1 MGLKLTFFRSMSS
14 FALVSNLRRV
24 AVLSLVLL
32 GSLGFG
38 EAAGAEIVEFQLL
51 QLNDV
56 YEITPLSGGTEGGL
70 ARVATIRRE
79 LLEANPNTLTVLG
92 GDFFSPSALGT
103 AEINGDRLA
112 GEQMVNV
119 LNHLGLDFA
128 TFGNHEFDIKESQFR
143 ARLAESKFQWFSG
156 NVRTATGEPWENVPP
171 YFITT
176 IPGENDAEIR
186 VGFVGVTLP
195 SNPAAYVSYLDPF
208 TQMQTYIDE
217 IKDET
222 DVIVGLTHLAI
233 ADDQRLAEEIPEID
247 LILGGHEH
255 ENIQQWRGKDFT
267 PIFKADANARTVYIH
282 KLAYDTELNKLTIN
296 SQLQVVNEA
305 IAPDPFVEKVVNYWQ
320 EKAFA
325 AFRDNGFDPAA
336 IVTESPIPLDGL
348 ESSVRNQPT
357 DLTDLIAQSMLAATE
372 GTELAIFNSGSI
384 RIDDVLPAG
393 AISQYDV
400 IRVLPFGGE
409 IVTVDIKGAVL
420 EQILNQSLKNRGTGG
435 YLQTAAV
442 SQDPATQQWLIA
454 DVPLDPAKIYRVATN
469 DFLVS
474 GKETGLEFFSL
485 DNPDITS
492 VSTGGDVRFALID
505 QLQKMNE

>member
-1 MGLKLTFFRSMSS
+1 MSS
-14 FALVSNLRRV
+14 FAVVSSFCRA
-24 AVLSLVLL
+24 AVLPLLLL
-32 GSLGFG
+32 GSLGLG
-38 EAAGAEIVEFQLL
+38 GDAGAEIVEFQLL

-70 ARVATIRRE
+70 ARVATIRQE

-103 AEINGDRLA
+103 AKINGDRLA
-112 GEQMVNV
+112 GEQMVDT
-119 LNHLGLDFA
+119 LNHLGLDIA
-128 TFGNHEFDIKESQFR
+128 TFGNHEFDIKEEQFR
-143 ARLAESKFQWFSG
+143 ARLAESEFQWFSG
-156 NVRTATGEPWENVPP
+156 NVLTAAGEPWDNVPP

-176 IPGENDAEIR
+176 IPGENETEIR

-208 TQMQTYIDE
+208 TQMQIYVDE
-217 IKDET
+217 IKDDT

-247 LILGGHEH
+247 IILGGHEH
-255 ENIQQWRGKDFT
+255 ENIQMWRGKDFT

-282 KLAYDTELNKLTIN
+282 KLAYDTELEQLTIN
-296 SQLQVVNEA
+296 SQLQLVNEA
-305 IAPDPFVEKVVNYWQ
+305 IAPDPFIAKVVNYWQ
-320 EKAFA
+320 QKAFN
-325 AFRDNGFDPAA
+325 AFRENGFDPEA

-357 DLTDLIAQSMLAATE
+357 DLTDLIAQSMLTATKAE
-372 GTELAIFNSGSI
+372 ATELAIFNSGSI
-384 RIDDVLPAG
+384 RVDDVLPAG
-393 AISQYDV
+393 SISQYDV
-400 IRVLPFGGE
+400 IRILPFGGD

-420 EQILNQSLKNRGTGG
+420 EQALNQSLQNRGTGG

-442 SQDPATQQWLIA
+442 SQDPDTQQWLIA
-454 DVPLDPAKIYRVATN
+454 DIPLDLSKIYRLATT

-474 GKETGLEFFSL
+474 GKETGLDFFSL
-485 DNPDITS
+485 ENPDITS
-492 VSTGGDVRFALID
+492 VSTSGDVRFALIK
-505 QLQKMNE
+505 QLQLMN